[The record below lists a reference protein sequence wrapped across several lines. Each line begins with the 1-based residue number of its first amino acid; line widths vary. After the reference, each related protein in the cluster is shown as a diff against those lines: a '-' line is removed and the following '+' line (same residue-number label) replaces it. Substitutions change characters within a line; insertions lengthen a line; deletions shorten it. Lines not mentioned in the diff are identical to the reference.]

1 MAKTLPPSSMAYWT
15 EGKLK
20 RKIQIY
26 SAEASFYDDLNANTL
41 SASHGLTVGGETIL
55 SNSMKLSGT
64 LSGAAT
70 GMTVLGNAV
79 FSNAVNISGSTTLG
93 EDLYIGRYIYH
104 KGNTTT
110 NIDFQSNE
118 IEINCGD
125 VKFLEMKEAG
135 TDIFYVDP
143 ASTGIEF
150 RVNTS
155 NGATI
160 DTTAAGCVINEI
172 GHASNDFRVESN
184 SNTHMLFVDAGED
197 NVGIGTAAPEAYLD
211 IKNVVDDGTTNRTML
226 RLHNYR
232 PDDAD
237 VNDFGPI
244 SIDFDIENVG
254 GGAKTGTARIA
265 AVSSPVGTDHATILG
280 EKTSALIFSTMN
292 DDTLAEA
299 MRINA
304 SGNIGIGT
312 TSPMNTVQI
321 DHTGADGDDG
331 LMIVRADSTTVAD
344 DLLGGIGF
352 DSTDGNVPSAITEA
366 SAYLAGYASQN
377 HSATEKGGYLVF
389 GTALTNEN
397 DDTTSNEVM
406 RVGADGKVSINYAGD
421 TAEATGT
428 PSLDLYVF
436 SNTATDAA
444 SLRFLKADNTQ
455 ASPADTDTSDDI
467 GTVEWHS
474 YNATNTQYD
483 KIADIFVEQ
492 VGAKGDGDAAGA
504 AMFLRCA
511 DDSGTGVHNVA
522 KFGYDKAVTLYGPA
536 TIPGTTAAGAL
547 ILDGDGAVV
556 NINGG
561 SNYSDRIAPFKIAAA
576 DDTALMIDTNQI
588 ECSDNGSLYAQYNS
602 TGKLYL
608 VFGGG
613 ETLIGTVTDNGAY
626 KLQVN
631 SQIYATNAT
640 IATSD
645 QKFKTDVTPL
655 DGALDIVRNLK
666 PCTFNFIPHEEKSFD
681 LDRLQVGF
689 VAQEVEAALSD
700 APYKDSIVH
709 LVTERRE
716 NEQGEVEVVGE
727 HLALAYTKLLPILT
741 KAIQEQQEEI
751 KDQKNKIS
759 QLEEKIEVLLDKEK
773 NQ

>member
-1 MAKTLPPSSMAYWT
+1 LFLDASEDRVGIRTGNP
-15 EGKLK
+15 
-20 RKIQIY
+20 
-26 SAEASFYDDLNANTL
+26 EALLD
-41 SASHGLTVGGETIL
+41 I
-55 SNSMKLSGT
+55 
-64 LSGAAT
+64 
-70 GMTVLGNAV
+70 
-79 FSNAVNISGSTTLG
+79 
-93 EDLYIGRYIYH
+93 R
-104 KGNTTT
+104 NTT
-110 NIDFQSNE
+110 
-118 IEINCGD
+118 
-125 VKFLEMKEAG
+125 
-135 TDIFYVDP
+135 
-143 ASTGIEF
+143 
-150 RVNTS
+150 
-155 NGATI
+155 
-160 DTTAAGCVINEI
+160 
-172 GHASNDFRVESN
+172 
-184 SNTHMLFVDAGED
+184 
-197 NVGIGTAAPEAYLD
+197 
-211 IKNVVDDGTTNRTML
+211 DDGTTNRTML

-232 PDDAD
+232 SDDAD

-244 SIDFDIENVG
+244 SIDFDIENAG
-254 GGAKTGTARIA
+254 GGDKTGTARIA
-265 AVSSPVGTDHATILG
+265 AVSSPVGTDHTSILG

-292 DDTLAEA
+292 NDTLAEA

-536 TIPGTTAAGAL
+536 TIPGTT
-547 ILDGDGAVV
+547 
-556 NINGG
+556 
-561 SNYSDRIAPFKIAAA
+561 
-576 DDTALMIDTNQI
+576 
-588 ECSDNGSLYAQYNS
+588 
-602 TGKLYL
+602 
-608 VFGGG
+608 
-613 ETLIGTVTDNGAY
+613 
-626 KLQVN
+626 
-631 SQIYATNAT
+631 
-640 IATSD
+640 
-645 QKFKTDVTPL
+645 
-655 DGALDIVRNLK
+655 
-666 PCTFNFIPHEEKSFD
+666 
-681 LDRLQVGF
+681 
-689 VAQEVEAALSD
+689 
-700 APYKDSIVH
+700 
-709 LVTERRE
+709 
-716 NEQGEVEVVGE
+716 
-727 HLALAYTKLLPILT
+727 
-741 KAIQEQQEEI
+741 
-751 KDQKNKIS
+751 
-759 QLEEKIEVLLDKEK
+759 
-773 NQ
+773 